1 MQGAAIVGAGQT
13 KRKRLFAD
21 NRHERPLSRTVV
33 LGDGSIRSVISTLA
47 LRRHAVSASFIA
59 KQKTPMPSY
68 RSIFGLLALLLIL
81 GVLPAREARAAVV
94 NVGSGE
100 LQRNL
105 GMDIEVFVD
114 KSRKL
119 TIHDVAA
126 LPDSAFTPSL
136 RATPNY
142 SFSPHHFWLR
152 LRVNWQA
159 ADRGGYTLWQQY
171 PLTDYFTLYR
181 PDGKGGYRASTTG
194 DKLPFSQREL
204 PTRAFGFELTP
215 HAGQTDTYFIEL
227 HGAGTI
233 NIDLQLSSTAR
244 SIADTENRHL
254 LLGLYY
260 GALIALLL
268 YNLVL
273 FFTLRESIYLYY
285 TLYVGGLGM
294 SFFDV
299 NGLGFRYFW
308 PDALW
313 MNTGFLMFTF
323 LSMHAQAQFTRK
335 FLNLNREWPLLDK
348 LFLVFIGLNGLSFM
362 AIFFADEIF
371 LFPNSQ
377 RVAFVVAMLCLV
389 AGVRLWWRGYKP
401 ARYFTIASGCYVSG
415 MLVYVLQNF
424 GLLPTSTLTNYSVQ
438 IGSSFELV
446 LFSFALAD
454 RINHMKDEKNALE
467 TAARKQL
474 LEHNQTLEFKVHERT
489 QDLLKSLRAVN
500 QKHAA
505 LIAAQE
511 QLVQAEKMSSLGGL
525 VAGVAHEINN
535 PANFTR
541 IAAEN
546 LERDIDRLQEF
557 LKTLTDDNSDPSLLS
572 ELDAR
577 FDRLEKQ
584 LSLIHDG
591 TGRLTHIVGD
601 LRSFSRIDESE
612 AQIAS
617 PDAGL
622 AATLNLVRAQYGDRI
637 DIRLESEQP
646 EAAGFCYP
654 AALNQVFMNLAV
666 NACQAILE
674 RASKDRS
681 RSSNPSG
688 TLYVK
693 TRLDKRADGPW
704 WCAEFQDDGIGM
716 NEITQNRIFEPF
728 FTTKDVGAGTGLG
741 LSVSYGIVRKH
752 QGDITVISTQGNGSC
767 FYLQVPLPGTLSS
780 ATSTHHGKTD
790 QGEHDGFI

>member
-1 MQGAAIVGAGQT
+1 M
-13 KRKRLFAD
+13 
-21 NRHERPLSRTVV
+21 PS
-33 LGDGSIRSVISTLA
+33 
-47 LRRHAVSASFIA
+47 RRHF
-59 KQKTPMPSY
+59 Y
-68 RSIFGLLALLLIL
+68 HLLIL
-81 GVLPAREARAAVV
+81 LLAMGAGMLSATHGEAAVV
-94 NVGSGE
+94 HVGAGE

-105 GMDIEVFVD
+105 GMDIDVFTD
-114 KSRKL
+114 KSQRM
-119 TIHDVAA
+119 TINEVAA
-126 LPDSAFTPSL
+126 LPDSAFTPSQ

-152 LRVNWQA
+152 LRVHWQD
-159 ADRGGYTLWQQY
+159 ADRGSYTLWQQY
-171 PLTDYFTLYR
+171 PLTDHFTLYR
-181 PDGKGGYRASTTG
+181 PDGSGGYSASATG
-194 DKLPFSQREL
+194 DQLPFKHREL
-204 PTRAFGFELTP
+204 PTRAFGFKLTP
-215 HAGQTDTYFIEL
+215 QAGQTETYFIEL

-233 NIDLQLSSTAR
+233 NIDLQLNSEAS
-244 SIADTENRHL
+244 SIASTETRHL

-260 GALIALLL
+260 GGLLALLL

-273 FFTLRESIYLYY
+273 FSTLRESIYLYY
-285 TLYVGGLGM
+285 TLYVGGLGL
-294 SFFDV
+294 SFFYI
-299 NGLGFRYFW
+299 NGLAFRYFW
-308 PDALW
+308 PDNLW

-335 FLNLNREWPLLDK
+335 FLNIRREWPLLDTFFL
-348 LFLVFIGLNGLSFM
+348 LFIVLNGLSFIS
-362 AIFFADEIF
+362 IFFASESF

-377 RVAFVVAMLCLV
+377 YIAFFMAVLCLT
-389 AGVRLWWRGYKP
+389 AGISLWSRGYKP
-401 ARYFTIASGCYVSG
+401 ARYFTIASGCYVTG

-424 GLLPTSTLTNYSVQ
+424 GILPTSTLTNYAVQ

-454 RINHMKDEKNALE
+454 RINHMKDEKRALE
-467 TAARKQL
+467 AASRKQL
-474 LEHNQTLEFKVHERT
+474 LEHAQTLEFKVHERT

-500 QKHAA
+500 DKHTA
-505 LIAAQE
+505 LISTQQ

-541 IAAEN
+541 LAAEN
-546 LERDIDRLQEF
+546 LERDIDRLQDF

-572 ELDAR
+572 ELDSR

-584 LSLIHDG
+584 LALIHDG

-601 LRSFSRIDESE
+601 LRSFSRLDESE

-622 AATLNLVRAQYGDRI
+622 QATLNLVRAQYGDRI
-637 DIRLESEQP
+637 EIRQECAQP

-674 RASKDRS
+674 RAAQEGRGVPAGCLHVTTSLQQR
-681 RSSNPSG
+681 
-688 TLYVK
+688 T
-693 TRLDKRADGPW
+693 DGPW
-704 WCAEFQDDGIGM
+704 WCAEFHDDGVGM
-716 NEITQNRIFEPF
+716 NAITQSRIFEPF

-752 QGDITVISTQGNGSC
+752 NGDITVHSTVGSGSC
-767 FYLQVPLPGTLSS
+767 FSVQLPLPDTLKLPPFAVPRAGNS
-780 ATSTHHGKTD
+780 D
-790 QGEHDGFI
+790 QGEHDGLV